1 VHSISG
7 FYDDPLDTISNFF
20 YNPWTFWG
28 VPLVL
33 ALLWE
38 SYRRLFGVPF
48 KRRRASSATANGGE
62 QSDRL

>member
-1 VHSISG
+1 VDSISG
-7 FYDDPLDTISNFF
+7 FFSDPLDYISNFF
-20 YNPWTFWG
+20 YNPWTLWG

-38 SYRRLFGVPF
+38 SYRRLFGAPF
-48 KRRRASSATANGGE
+48 EPRRAPGATANGGE